1 MALDPDALRL
11 AEELLQYATQHRF
24 GQLVVE
30 VTVRYTVEMREGKL
44 VAGAVKEVLPRVTV
58 EQLRKAESV
67 IA

>member
-30 VTVRYTVEMREGKL
+30 VTVRYAVEMREG
-44 VAGAVKEVLPRVTV
+44 ER
-58 EQLRKAESV
+58 
-67 IA
+67 